1 MYNEDVTRIPK
12 DESDMWELLWQQF
25 DYVRYVLWELPVED
39 KEEALANIHHREFD
53 EKFYRSG
60 MDVIRYRDTGNE
72 LDQRDHFLAMGRE
85 LLPYIHQALDQRQFT
100 PEFVQQW
107 GKIMFCHGYIASYVF
122 DDTDDLLPERNRKRS
137 AHLADRTPQ
146 RVFLARLI
154 LWFMT
159 EKNERRKQAD
169 VSAAKA
175 VGSFLASGS
184 FASLSEEYRASWFR
198 TLLSEKDPTRIPSTM
213 SKRKIGENSLRD
225 LAAISI
231 EGLPEIDIVLSPA
244 A

>member
-1 MYNEDVTRIPK
+1 MYNEDVTRVPK
-12 DESDMWELLWQQF
+12 NEPDMWELLWQQF
-25 DYVRYVLWELPVED
+25 EYVRHVLWELPVES
-39 KEEALANIHHREFD
+39 KEDALGNMHHKD
-53 EKFYRSG
+53 TGEKVYRSS
-60 MDVIRYRDTGNE
+60 MAVVRYRDTGNE

-85 LLPYIHQALDQRQFT
+85 LLPYVHQTLDERKLT

-107 GKIMFCHGYIASYVF
+107 GKIMFCHGYIASYVL

-137 AHLADRTPQ
+137 ADLADRTPQ

-169 VSAAKA
+169 VSAATA
-175 VGSFLASGS
+175 ISSFLTSGN
-184 FASLSEEYRASWFR
+184 FGSLPEEYHEAWFQ

-213 SKRKIGENSLRD
+213 SRRKIGEADLRE
-225 LAAISI
+225 LGAMSI
-231 EGLPEIDIVLSPA
+231 EGLPEIDIVLD
-244 A
+244 

>member
-12 DESDMWELLWQQF
+12 DEPDMWELLWQQF
-25 DYVRYVLWELPVED
+25 EYVRHVLWDLPVES
-39 KEEALANIHHREFD
+39 KEEALANIHHREFE
-53 EKFYRSG
+53 EKTYRAG
-60 MDVIRYRDTGNE
+60 MEVIRYRDTGNE

-85 LLPYIHQALDQRQFT
+85 LLPYIHQALDERQFT

-107 GKIMFCHGYIASYVF
+107 GKVMFCHGYIASYVF

-137 AHLADRTPQ
+137 ADLADRTPQ

-175 VGSFLASGS
+175 IGLFLASGN
-184 FASLSEEYRASWFR
+184 FTNLPEEYHASWFK
-198 TLLSEKDPTRIPSTM
+198 TLLSERDPTRIPSTM
-213 SKRKIGENSLRD
+213 SRRKIGDADLREF
-225 LAAISI
+225 AAMSI
-231 EGLPEIDIVLSPA
+231 EGLPAIDIVLD
-244 A
+244 